1 MPAGLKLV
9 NLKRFP
15 ENSVVKWL
23 GSIYK
28 WLPPSA
34 FQAKQ
39 TVLISYRC
47 IWRGSLTQYPLG
59 SPRKYDSSHDVL
71 THLIL
76 LIELHSS
83 NGFICL
89 DVLKRIGNKNQHM
102 HQMVP
107 WWWFT
112 VVQVKK
118 ITLNKSRSSES
129 FHDHKTMHHNNQ
141 QAAGRAR
148 QVPIKH
154 NQATESSLPQNNGE
168 HRSPEVAPCKWSGL
182 QSGQIRIPK
191 PELTGF
197 GGGFP
202 Y

>member
-118 ITLNKSRSSES
+118 NHLEQIQIFRIVSWSQNHAPQQSTGCGSGTSGTNKTQSSDWIVIASKQWGASITRSGA
-129 FHDHKTMHHNNQ
+129 MQ
-141 QAAGRAR
+141 M
-148 QVPIKH
+148 
-154 NQATESSLPQNNGE
+154 
-168 HRSPEVAPCKWSGL
+168 KW
-182 QSGQIRIPK
+182 
-191 PELTGF
+191 LTIWANS
-197 GGGFP
+197 
-202 Y
+202 YS